1 MSSPQHKQNFK
12 ITTADNLVQMNNCTN
27 FEQTNRYLWPIMDN
41 QIQTATDFFTF
52 VKNKFKQIEVEF
64 VSSEFIEELEMNVLV
79 DWFKNAKTIPGTLGY
94 HSFNSIP
101 GNNVQGK
108 LKKYSLSTTEKT
120 VSVIKGR
127 RRAVGGGRGEERIR
141 VPWRKGLRSR
151 Q

>member
-79 DWFKNAKTIPGTLGY
+79 D
-94 HSFNSIP
+94 
-101 GNNVQGK
+101 
-108 LKKYSLSTTEKT
+108 
-120 VSVIKGR
+120 
-127 RRAVGGGRGEERIR
+127 
-141 VPWRKGLRSR
+141 
-151 Q
+151 